1 MLNAI
6 RKRASSWVVKV
17 FFVLLIASFAVW
29 GIGDTF
35 FGGGQSQVA
44 ATVGDSEIGVNEVS
58 SAFQAGVERLQDQL
72 GTAVDREQ
80 AVRLGLMDQALQDL
94 ISQRLLDLGAADLG
108 LRIADDTVRQS
119 VFENPLF
126 QTGNRFDR
134 ARFENILMAN
144 GLTEEGFLALVR
156 RDALRAALV
165 ESLAGPVEVPGAMVD
180 RLYRHRNE
188 RRSGRLLLVTPERI
202 EEVPQPTA
210 EELAAY
216 HAEHEAEFT
225 APEYRALTYVSLE
238 PEDLIEEVQVDE
250 GELRAEYEERIS
262 EYTNP
267 ERRTVQQLLAQDE
280 AALGA
285 AAERVAEGVDFA
297 TAAAETPGVS
307 ASELGQI
314 ARGELPAD
322 LEAAVFGLAEGEVGR
337 PVRSEFGWHLFRVT
351 ALEPEQVTPFE
362 EVRDELQREIAAQRA
377 IDRLPPVANALDD
390 ELAAGEP
397 LEEAAANVGLEAR
410 AVEAV
415 DARGRTPEGQPAGLP
430 PWPEFLETAFA
441 AEPGEPTLLNETA
454 DGAYF
459 VVRVDRVTEPR
470 LKPLDEVRDEAAA
483 AWTAARRDELARQ
496 RAEDLRAQA
505 EAAPSLDQLAG
516 AAGLEVRTIGPLR
529 RIDPGTSQGVDR
541 AVVAALFDT
550 RPGEVADRVVE
561 VGGGYG
567 LVATTEVLPADP
579 AADEAGV
586 RQLRDELAA
595 GMRDDLLRQF
605 EAALRDRHPV
615 DINNRALSD
624 LPL

>member
-188 RRSGRLLLVTPERI
+188 RRSGRLLLVTPEHI
-202 EEVPQPTA
+202 EEVPQPTG

-216 HAEHEAEFT
+216 HAAHEAEFT

-307 ASELGQI
+307 ASERGQI

-362 EVRDELQREIAAQRA
+362 EVRDELRREIAAQRA

-415 DARGRTPEGQPAGLP
+415 DARGRTPEGQTAGLP